1 MQNNN
6 QAQSAQENAKNYEV
20 IDRLFTALVAANQSK
35 ETIEAL
41 RPKAEEA
48 VKALLKEQGK
58 PSDFT
63 GTIEY
68 HGIKIVVRRPKSF
81 TWEKNT
87 KIDDPN
93 LEYYKS
99 LHAMCE
105 RLENDLKK
113 RKEEMKGQAK
123 SLAIA
128 YPDSESIKYGFT
140 IAFAVV

>member
-1 MQNNN
+1 MATQPL
-6 QAQSAQENAKNYEV
+6 NATKNYEV
-20 IDRLFTALVAANQSK
+20 IDQLFTALVAANQSK

-48 VKALLKEQGK
+48 VKELIKEQGK

-128 YPDSESIKYGFT
+128 YPDSESIKYGFS